1 MTQQSTNRHSR
12 RTFLLTTGA
21 AATAGA
27 AAVSGALPA
36 AAAAAAPASADAAP
50 DHAGSDGARSVV
62 AYVSD
67 ASSGQVTVMSGD
79 REVVV
84 TDHALVRRL
93 TREVG

>member
-1 MTQQSTNRHSR
+1 MTQHSR
-12 RTFLLTTGA
+12 RTFLITTGVA
-21 AATAGA
+21 ATTAGA
-27 AAVSGALPA
+27 IASGALPA
-36 AAAAAAPASADAAP
+36 VAAAPVSPDAAP
-50 DHAGSDGARSVV
+50 DYGLPGDRRSLV

-67 ASSGQVTVMSGD
+67 AATGQVTVMSGD

>member
-1 MTQQSTNRHSR
+1 MTQHSR
-12 RTFLLTTGA
+12 RTFLITSGV
-21 AATAGA
+21 AATTAG

-36 AAAAAAPASADAAP
+36 AAAVPTRADATPDHDHSADL
-50 DHAGSDGARSVV
+50 RSVV

-67 ASSGQVTVMSGD
+67 AASGQVTVMSGD

>member
-1 MTQQSTNRHSR
+1 MTQHSR
-12 RTFLLTTGA
+12 RTFLITTGV
-21 AATAGA
+21 AATSAGA
-27 AAVSGALPA
+27 VTSGALPA
-36 AAAAAAPASADAAP
+36 AAAATPSPDAASDAGLSADR
-50 DHAGSDGARSVV
+50 RSVV

-67 ASSGQVTVMSGD
+67 AASGQVTVMSGD

>member
-1 MTQQSTNRHSR
+1 MTQHSR
-12 RTFLLTTGA
+12 RTFLITTGVA
-21 AATAGA
+21 ATTAGA
-27 AAVSGALPA
+27 VASGALPA
-36 AAAAAAPASADAAP
+36 AAAAPAGRDHAPDHAP
-50 DHAGSDGARSVV
+50 DHAGSGAADRRSVV

-67 ASSGQVTVMSGD
+67 AASGQVTVMSGD